1 MDGGMCLHNF
11 CWSHH
16 SLRLGEEVGARY
28 KWKERTPAMAAGLT
42 EHIWTIEEL
51 LRYRIPLPEWVAP
64 KKKKKKRRPSKQA
77 PPPQPAMELAA

>member
-1 MDGGMCLHNF
+1 MWVVGCTYNF
-11 CWSHH
+11 CWPHH
-16 SLRLGEEVGARY
+16 SLRLREEVGARY

-42 EHIWTIEEL
+42 EHIWTVEEL

-64 KKKKKKRRPSKQA
+64 KKKRRGRGPSKQA